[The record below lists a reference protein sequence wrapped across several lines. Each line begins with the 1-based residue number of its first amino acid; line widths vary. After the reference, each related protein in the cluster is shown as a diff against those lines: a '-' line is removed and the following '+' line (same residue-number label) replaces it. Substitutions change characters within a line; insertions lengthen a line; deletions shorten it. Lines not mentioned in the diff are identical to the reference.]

1 MHPQARVWYIRAVS
15 MKLLIIA
22 GPYEADRLR
31 KAAVSAGFEAVAVE
45 PGESLSGWITASRP
59 ALIVMAPQMV
69 HADPNLALA
78 KVRSVPR
85 GRVPIFF
92 VGDAAD
98 EARLSGLADGF
109 FVRPVSPDELLEQAR
124 AVLDATAKDAGSAAA
139 GVGNGASAGGRR
151 RPKTSEG
158 LGPAG
163 AADAGQ
169 EFVQGARTPRG
180 GAQLGRPGAMLKP
193 LKAAVSAAPPRS
205 PGAARPTGDAN
216 ALLAKLSAS
225 IDDLFDDDLS
235 SALATAPRIVTAPE
249 GEREFD
255 DIPTDDRRQRPSLAD
270 LRVSLLTRYAL
281 VEEGDYF
288 QVLGLSPD
296 ASADEIRRSHDR
308 IVRELAPDEIDPQLA
323 REMGPKLDAI
333 REVVAEAVRV
343 LCDERL
349 RARYQNHIS

>member
-1 MHPQARVWYIRAVS
+1 

-22 GPYEADRLR
+22 GPYESDRLR

-98 EARLSGLADGF
+98 ERRQAGLADGF
-109 FVRPVSPDELLEQAR
+109 FIRPVSPDELMAR
-124 AVLDATAKDAGSAAA
+124 AREVLNETAKDAGA
-139 GVGNGASAGGRR
+139 GAGGSSGGGASGGNGARR
-151 RPKTSEG
+151 RPKTAEG
-158 LGPAG
+158 LAPPPDTA
-163 AADAGQ
+163 Q
-169 EFVQGARTPRG
+169 EFAQGRRTPRG
-180 GAQLGRPGAMLKP
+180 GPHLGRPTAGLRP
-193 LKAAVSAAPPRS
+193 LKARTTAPPPRPPPMPRS
-205 PGAARPTGDAN
+205 GADAN
-216 ALLAKLSAS
+216 ALLARLSAG
-225 IDDLFDDDLS
+225 IDELFEDDLS
-235 SALATAPRIVTAPE
+235 SALASAPRIRTAPE

-270 LRVSLLTRYAL
+270 RRESLLARYAL
-281 VEEGDYF
+281 VEDGDYF

-296 ASADEIRRSHDR
+296 ATTDEIRRAHDR
-308 IVRELAPDEIDPQLA
+308 IA
-323 REMGPKLDAI
+323 REIAPEEVDPVLVSELGAKLDAI
-333 REVVAEAVRV
+333 REVVGEALRV
-343 LCDERL
+343 LCDAQL
-349 RARYQNHIS
+349 RPRYQNHLA